1 VSTTAQEFARRAA
14 WFPAEALAG
23 ASSTVTAGDSGLV
36 TNAYLW
42 SSLPLDD
49 QEALRAMNVRLT
61 EMAIEQ
67 CASGGGAANQVEFG
81 SISCLALAEFAAHDV
96 FPDELLELS
105 AERDVVFP
113 WSLLYGNARTPFN
126 FRLARLPLAIAYPRT
141 VDDVVFWV
149 GWVRDRKLS
158 VSIRSGNNSY
168 EGLSSSNRIII
179 DLTFLTLGEDELGDD
194 APFRIDADAGLVHTA
209 PGVRLG
215 VLYTALAE
223 QGFML
228 AGGQCPP
235 VCVGGLVGTG
245 GIGFST
251 RAAGWACDQ
260 LVEVECVLANG
271 DVVVA
276 NADNEHADLYRAC
289 KGAGAAGLC
298 VMTRLTLRLLP
309 AQEILF
315 WSISWNMLDD
325 DGLKGGA
332 KVLEAW
338 QHLAEPAPDAFSSV
352 IFAIASKKADDP
364 DCRGAGLPV
373 STSLLAVSGELQIGD
388 DWERLGQELEGL
400 VDAVATPEDVLWAI
414 LDQHFFRYLP
424 DDLRPGRDEVD
435 MARMSSIEAA
445 TTAAMLVP
453 MPFMNQWKLKCRS
466 TFRIIPAEAF
476 EPMFDYL
483 GRTAPSCDVTKS
495 VGYFNA
501 WLLGGAS
508 NRIDPA
514 SAVVPVREGAVMWV
528 HSGAQWSDPSV
539 DAASLAWVDGLW
551 EQLLPALESEAAF
564 YGIPELEL
572 GSQTSADKPTTD
584 YVRNYWSSPTH
595 DFTDFL
601 VGVKRTYD
609 PSDVFRFSQSIPLSL
624 HPNSELGS

>member
-1 VSTTAQEFARRAA
+1 MSTTAQEFARRAA

-23 ASSTVTAGDSGLV
+23 ASSNTGTAGDSGLV

-42 SSLPLDD
+42 SSLPLGD
-49 QEALRAMNVRLT
+49 QEALREMNVRLT

-67 CASGGGAANQVEFG
+67 CAAGGVAANQVDFG
-81 SISCLALAEFAAHDV
+81 SIICLALAEFAAHDV
-96 FPDELLELS
+96 FPPELLELS

-141 VDDVVFWV
+141 VDHVVFWV
-149 GWVRDRKLS
+149 GWVRDHRLS

-179 DLTFLTLGEDELGDD
+179 DLTFLTLGADELGDD

-228 AGGQCPP
+228 AGGQCAP
-235 VCVGGLVGTG
+235 VCVGGLVGGG
-245 GIGFST
+245 GIGMST

-271 DVVVA
+271 DVIVA

-289 KGAGAAGLC
+289 KGGAAGLC

-315 WSISWNMLDD
+315 YNVAWNLLGD

-338 QHLAEPAPDAFSSV
+338 QHLAEPAPDAFSSI
-352 IFAIASKKADDP
+352 IFAVASKKPSDP
-364 DCRGAGLPV
+364 DCRGDALPPV
-373 STSLLAVSGELQIGD
+373 STSLLSVSGELQIGD
-388 DWERLGQELEGL
+388 DWQRLVQ
-400 VDAVATPEDVLWAI
+400 
-414 LDQHFFRYLP
+414 
-424 DDLRPGRDEVD
+424 
-435 MARMSSIEAA
+435 
-445 TTAAMLVP
+445 
-453 MPFMNQWKLKCRS
+453 
-466 TFRIIPAEAF
+466 
-476 EPMFDYL
+476 
-483 GRTAPSCDVTKS
+483 
-495 VGYFNA
+495 
-501 WLLGGAS
+501 
-508 NRIDPA
+508 
-514 SAVVPVREGAVMWV
+514 
-528 HSGAQWSDPSV
+528 
-539 DAASLAWVDGLW
+539 
-551 EQLLPALESEAAF
+551 
-564 YGIPELEL
+564 
-572 GSQTSADKPTTD
+572 
-584 YVRNYWSSPTH
+584 
-595 DFTDFL
+595 
-601 VGVKRTYD
+601 
-609 PSDVFRFSQSIPLSL
+609 
-624 HPNSELGS
+624 